1 MAGVKIV
8 TVQIYFYNKQLIK
21 QRPKITGTKHKFL
34 LSDVKFTETCSI
46 QAKAF
51 KKSFNNF

>member
-8 TVQIYFYNKQLIK
+8 TVQFSFYKKQLIK

-34 LSDVKFTETCSI
+34 LSDVNFTELGSI
-46 QAKAF
+46 QARAF
-51 KKSFNNF
+51 KKSINNF